1 MGVDFTVAIPTF
13 NGESR
18 LPKVLEKLRNQR
30 GLENFTWEIIVV
42 DNNSTDG
49 TAKLIEKYQGA
60 WLKHIP
66 LRYVLEAEQGA
77 GFARQRAIQ
86 EARGE
91 LVGFLDDDNLPA
103 PNWIIEADKF
113 AQANPKAGAYAS
125 QIHGLFEVE
134 PPENL
139 KPILFYLA
147 ITERG
152 EKPCIYLP
160 SRNGFPPSAG
170 LVVRRKA
177 WQENVPTRLFLNGR
191 VGSSML
197 GSEDAE
203 ALFYIH
209 KTGWEIWYNPLMEI
223 QHVIPSWRLERNYL
237 ISLMRGVGLARYH
250 LRMLLLQPWKRP
262 FAFLIYFSN
271 DTRKVVH
278 HFLSYRSVITTNV
291 VAACEMERLIGSLI
305 SPFYIWKIK
314 IHILGLK
321 KNHIRLLKN
330 IYAINIWNYWC
341 VTVQKAKQLMRELI
355 V

>member
-13 NGESR
+13 NGEIR
-18 LPKVLEKLRNQR
+18 LPRVLKKLRNQT
-30 GLENFTWEIIVV
+30 GLENLAWQIIVV

-49 TAKLIEKYQGA
+49 TAKLIKEYQAA
-60 WLKHIP
+60 WLKYIP
-66 LRYVLEAEQGA
+66 LHYVLEAEQGA

-103 PNWIIEADKF
+103 PNWIIEAYKF
-113 AQANPKAGAYAS
+113 AQAYPKAGAYAS
-125 QIHGLFEVE
+125 QIHGLFEVD

-152 EKPCIYLP
+152 EKPHIYLP
-160 SRNGFPPSAG
+160 SKDGFPPSAG

-191 VGSSML
+191 VGASML

-203 ALFYIH
+203 VLFYIR
-209 KTGWEIWYNPLMEI
+209 KIGWEIWYNPLMEV

-262 FAFLIYFSN
+262 FAFLVYFLN
-271 DTRKVVH
+271 DIRKAGQ
-278 HFLSYRSVITTNV
+278 HFLCYRSVITTNL
-291 VAACEMERLIGSLI
+291 VAACEMERLIGTII
-305 SPFYIWKIK
+305 SPFYTWIIQ
-314 IHILGLK
+314 IHDFLPFK
-321 KNHIRLLKN
+321 K
-330 IYAINIWNYWC
+330 
-341 VTVQKAKQLMRELI
+341 
-355 V
+355 